1 MKAGRAEV
9 KTKRGVLR
17 VDAEKWLEVA
27 DLILRSKRASRLA
40 KWAIYCAGYAIEF
53 VLKARIC
60 DVLGVDELPADYE
73 THDLNKLAQSAG
85 IHAALIREQKRNWQA
100 ITGTW
105 STALRYTGKQHN
117 SREAEIFV
125 ARVKEVLR
133 WLKKQPQS

>member
-17 VDAEKWLEVA
+17 ADAEKWLEVA

-40 KWAIYCAGYAIEF
+40 
-53 VLKARIC
+53 
-60 DVLGVDELPADYE
+60 
-73 THDLNKLAQSAG
+73 N
-85 IHAALIREQKRNWQA
+85 
-100 ITGTW
+100 
-105 STALRYTGKQHN
+105 GKQHN